1 VREFAWRRAI
11 GAGVVSRPASLVWLS
26 PAGLCPVAHQRMHTG
41 TSAHQQRATAAAQ
54 AASNI
59 AQAKRTGRTT
69 HTDASTSTPSADVV
83 RTSSSA
89 SNASKSFASS
99 QSAAIPRTTP
109 AVDSSDVAPF
119 TSILPEGIAAALA
132 AQGLTHPTPI
142 QSVSLPVLL
151 SKRHV
156 LLASQTGSGKTL
168 AYLLPLLIN
177 LRRDEEAG
185 VLARLHRPRA
195 VIVVPNRELAIQIL
209 SVCKSLS
216 GARAGRFRSFASTG
230 FIPLRKLTRALEAPI
245 DLLVVTPGRLEF
257 LLSSNRIS
265 LTDTRYV
272 VLDETDTLLAEEQGF
287 REGVERTLLQPMK
300 HRIEEAQKKR
310 DGKPLEESIPPV
322 QMTFCSASIST
333 AIESYIRKNFPGV
346 VRVHTPSLHHLP
358 PSLLLRNILVK
369 GEDKKDV
376 LWKLLEKE
384 SASYKQRL
392 MHHRT
397 REQNQ
402 AELAACGGD
411 EAKWWDLVVRQ
422 DVEKRLGG
430 SVPATA
436 AEIQI
441 RNQLKYEEDAQ
452 DEMRVVT
459 EIAPQST
466 AADDAE
472 DRSDPDHPSHHQ
484 DSADAPADSA
494 ASPKALQLPLPPTLI
509 FCNTVSCCRAVA
521 WFLTEQGL
529 NVGHYHGLMP
539 AHYRTMHFKN
549 FLSGHTSVL
558 VCTDLASRGLDTTFV
573 QHTIHFD
580 YPLQV
585 LDFLHRVGRTAR
597 QGRKGKSTALL
608 GKRDRVMAD
617 AIERLVKQGLSIEQV
632 TADKAKYGSDGLPLS
647 RDIVHAAAPS
657 PSGPRVLAPAR
668 GTAPVTSTG
677 RPKSA
682 PLAKGAVPRRRWM
695 RYLSPTERNSF
706 KLLYSWRPPPGMG
719 EKQPTVRQLRR
730 KEEKQE
736 EYADMGGRKARERVD
751 QQKKN
756 TKRAKT
762 DEKGEPTRADPFAFS
777 APPQFQRRTPP
788 PKRDTVNAPPRFPSA
803 ATAGRRPAISRPLG
817 PLAHKQRVGAIFA
830 APASKK
836 PDAPKPA
843 GGQSATSGASKKR
856 RAFAKMSRS
865 PSEFA
870 GNKSARL
877 RQAMAVSRKE
887 TAKPGREKER
897 AFHRRNSA
905 RKGGER

>member
-1 VREFAWRRAI
+1 MREAGWRRTFDTSLCSCA
-11 GAGVVSRPASLVWLS
+11 SFTRWPA
-26 PAGLCPVAHQRMHTG
+26 PAAQRFLAHPQLHTSAAAHQL
-41 TSAHQQRATAAAQ
+41 QATAAQAQ
-54 AASNI
+54 THI
-59 AQAKRTGRTT
+59 AQAIRAGRTIIKRTAVRIPFNDATRT
-69 HTDASTSTPSADVV
+69 AAISTRGIPL
-83 RTSSSA
+83 SSSNSPA
-89 SNASKSFASS
+89 SPTRTVVESS
-99 QSAAIPRTTP
+99 ES
-109 AVDSSDVAPF
+109 APF
-119 TSILPEGIAAALA
+119 SAILPEGLAAALS
-132 AQGLTHPTPI
+132 AQGLTHATAI
-142 QSVSLPVLL
+142 QALSLPVLL
-151 SKRHV
+151 SKKDV

-177 LRRDEEAG
+177 LRKDEEAG
-185 VLARLHRPRA
+185 VIARLHRPRA

-216 GARAGRFRSFASTG
+216 GSKAGRFRSFASTG
-230 FIPLRKLTRALEAPI
+230 FIPLRKLTRALEAPV
-245 DLLVVTPGRLEF
+245 DLLVVTPGRLDF

-300 HRIEEAQKKR
+300 HRIEEARKKR
-310 DGKPLEESIPPV
+310 TERDTKSTEEYIPPV
-322 QMTFCSASIST
+322 QMTFCSASISPG
-333 AIESYIRKNFPGV
+333 IESYVQKNFPGV

-402 AELAACGGD
+402 AELAACGGV

-430 SVPATA
+430 HA
-436 AEIQI
+436 AAGIQI

-452 DEMRVVT
+452 DEMKALK
-459 EIAPQST
+459 EIIPPAT

-484 DSADAPADSA
+484 NSADAPIDV
-494 ASPKALQLPLPPTLI
+494 ASPPSNALQLPLPPTLI

-632 TADKAKYGSDGLPLS
+632 TADKARYGSDGLPLS
-647 RDIVHAAAPS
+647 REIVPAITPVSA
-657 PSGPRVLAPAR
+657 GLKVLAPAR
-668 GTAPVTSTG
+668 GTATVTSTG

-682 PLAKGAVPRRRWM
+682 PLEKGAVPRRRWM
-695 RYLSPTERNSF
+695 RYLTPSARNNF
-706 KLLYSWRPPPGMG
+706 KLLYSWKPPRAMG
-719 EKQPTVRQLRR
+719 EKAPTARQLRR
-730 KEEKQE
+730 LQDKQE
-736 EYADMGGRKARERVD
+736 EYAERGGRKARERVD
-751 QQKKN
+751 TQRKH
-756 TKRAKT
+756 TKRAKV
-762 DEKGEPTRADPFAFS
+762 DENGERTRVDPFAFS
-777 APPQFQRRTPP
+777 APPQFQQRESP
-788 PKRDTVNAPPRFPSA
+788 PKRDTVNNPSRFPSA

-830 APASKK
+830 TPDIKK
-836 PDAPKPA
+836 PDTLKPA
-843 GGQSATSGASKKR
+843 AGQNATSGASKKR
-856 RAFAKMSRS
+856 AAFSKMARP
-865 PSEFA
+865 PSDFT
-870 GNKSARL
+870 GNRSARL
-877 RQAMAVSRKE
+877 RQAVQASKKL
-887 TAKPGREKER
+887 TAKPGREKQR
-897 AFHRRNSA
+897 AFHRKNSV
-905 RKGGER
+905 RK